1 MPRLGG
7 STSPVK
13 TVLTSLLCGLIAA
26 ITSAAQPYSHMETG
40 ISLPEA
46 IAGMTRGEATHYEV
60 TPGEPGVAIPYHAS
74 EVEITIF
81 IRRIDPKKFTSPA
94 MLIDETLANVKQL
107 EASGTYSNL
116 KLFKSADDPGTPGWS
131 KAAFTARSDQA
142 FLMSL
147 IYATIRADF
156 AIKARI
162 TTPNP
167 KNNDSIQKFVAEFQ
181 KIANGANPKP

>member
-1 MPRLGG
+1 M
-7 STSPVK
+7 K
-13 TVLTSLLCGLIAA
+13 TAFIFFMCGLLAA
-26 ITSAAQPYSHMETG
+26 ITSAAQPFTHMETG
-40 ISLPEA
+40 ISLPDT
-46 IAGMTRGEATHYEV
+46 IAGTTRGEATNYEV
-60 TPGEPGVAIPYHAS
+60 SPGEQGVAIPYRAD
-74 EVEITIF
+74 ELEITVF
-81 IRRIDPKKFTSPA
+81 IRRIDPKKITSAA

-147 IYATIRADF
+147 IYATIRSDF

-167 KNNDSIQKFVAEFQ
+167 KNNDSIQKFVEEFQ
-181 KIANGANPKP
+181 KIVNGAKPKA